1 MTTEIFKKNRATAQE
16 WQKTESQKC
25 NCCQG
30 KTQVG
35 CKMCKADVNYSCITM
50 ENKKKEKNTTTG
62 VNILYTLTG
71 HFIR

>member
-1 MTTEIFKKNRATAQE
+1 MTTEIFKKNSATAQE

-25 NCCQG
+25 KCCQG

-50 ENKKKEKNTTTG
+50 ENKKKKKHKDRGEYT
-62 VNILYTLTG
+62 LYTHWSLY
-71 HFIR
+71 